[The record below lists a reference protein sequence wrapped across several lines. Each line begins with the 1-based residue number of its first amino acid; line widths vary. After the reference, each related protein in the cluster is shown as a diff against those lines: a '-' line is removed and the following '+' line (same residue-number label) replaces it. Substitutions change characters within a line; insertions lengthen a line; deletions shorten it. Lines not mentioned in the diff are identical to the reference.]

1 MWQVKLVKCIVQDIV
16 VDVSFNQ
23 IGGLCTLCFLEQVIY
38 VIKTEVHNCWIFIL
52 FRD

>member
-38 VIKTEVHNCWIFIL
+38 GVKAEVLNCWRFIL
-52 FRD
+52 FLD